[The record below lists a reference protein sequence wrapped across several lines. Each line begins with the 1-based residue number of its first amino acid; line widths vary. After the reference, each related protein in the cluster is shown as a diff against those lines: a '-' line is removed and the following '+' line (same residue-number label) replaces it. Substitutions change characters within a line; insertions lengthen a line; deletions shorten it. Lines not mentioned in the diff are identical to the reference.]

1 MILITI
7 TSTLLLLSISAIH
20 VYWGFGG
27 LWPGKTKQELIDLV
41 FGKANQFPS
50 RLMCLFVA
58 CCLVLFAMLPIVWI
72 WRTDLALNGDVE
84 NGLKFFIATASLI
97 FFLKR
102 DARLFP
108 IYHQTVETDI
118 RVLYKTNLQSPM
130 SHHWISSSSSNL
142 ISFQ

>member
-41 FGKANQFPS
+41 FGKGDQFPS

-72 WRTDLALNGDVE
+72 WRTNLALNGDVE

-97 FFLKR
+97 FFLRGILAYFPFITKQWKPIFVYYTKR
-102 DARLFP
+102 
-108 IYHQTVETDI
+108 IYNP
-118 RVLYKTNLQSPM
+118 LC
-130 SHHWISSSSSNL
+130 L
-142 ISFQ
+142 IIGFLLLVQIL